1 VGIVALVTFNA
12 FEALAVSTAMP
23 VAATELGGVRE
34 YALAFSLFMTTSLL
48 GTVLAG
54 GWADATGPRLPLV
67 TGLALFG
74 AGLLVS
80 GVATSFSLLI
90 VGRGVAGFGAGLQ
103 IVCLYV
109 IVADAYPTER
119 HARIF
124 SYLSAAWVVPSIVGP
139 AVAGWVAASV
149 SWRLVFLG
157 VPPFAVLA
165 WLVLLTGL
173 PSVGTGRAGRSDPAL
188 DAALDPASDPAGDE
202 TQARSGRARAAY
214 GLLLAGGALLVQWG
228 TQDIRDWFGIPVAVV
243 GVAVV
248 VMSLPPLLPHGA
260 LRLHLGLP
268 SVVITRGLLTASFF
282 ATETFIPLLLVTSRG
297 FSPAQA
303 GLVLTGASL
312 GWSAGSWLLGRDWLH
327 WARRRSLVTGACV
340 LAVGTM
346 CLVGVGLAW
355 FTEYVVL
362 GIWLVAG
369 LGMGMAYSSTSVLA
383 LLLAPQGEEG
393 RASSALQLCDG
404 LGGVLGIGITG
415 AIFAVAHHPGRDD
428 GPTLAGIWA
437 GLAVVAVLAMV
448 TGSRARLRA

>member
-74 AGLLVS
+74 VGLVVS
-80 GVATSFSLLI
+80 GLATSFSLLI

-103 IVCLYV
+103 IVSLYV
-109 IVADAYPTER
+109 IVADSYPPER

-139 AVAGWVAASV
+139 ALAGWVASSV
-149 SWRLVFLG
+149 SWRIVFLG
-157 VPPFAVLA
+157 VPPLAVLA

-173 PSVGTGRAGRSDPAL
+173 TSVGTGRAGQDPA
-188 DAALDPASDPAGDE
+188 ASPEQQRAE
-202 TQARSGRARAAY
+202 SQRARAAY
-214 GLLLAGGALLVQWG
+214 GLCLAGGALLVQWG
-228 TQDIRDWFGIPVAVV
+228 TQDVQEWFGLPVT
-243 GVAVV
+243 VAGVV
-248 VMSLPPLLPHGA
+248 VVVLSLPPLLPRGA

-297 FSPAQA
+297 FSPAKA

-327 WARRRSLVTGACV
+327 WARRRSLVTGAFV
-340 LAVGTM
+340 MAVGM
-346 CLVGVGLAW
+346 LCLVGVGLAW
-355 FTEYVVL
+355 FSEYAVL
-362 GIWLVAG
+362 GIWMVAG

-404 LGGVLGIGITG
+404 LGGVLGIGISG

-437 GLAVVAVLAMV
+437 GLAVVAALAMV

>member
-1 VGIVALVTFNA
+1 
-12 FEALAVSTAMP
+12 MP

-34 YALAFSLFMTTSLL
+34 YALAFSLFLTTSLL

-67 TGLALFG
+67 TGLALF
-74 AGLLVS
+74 AIGLVVS
-80 GVATSFSLLI
+80 GVATSFNLLI

-103 IVCLYV
+103 IVSLYV
-109 IVADAYPTER
+109 IVADAYPTEQ

-124 SYLSAAWVVPSIVGP
+124 GYLSAAWVVPSIIGP
-139 AVAGWVAASV
+139 ALAGWVASSV
-149 SWRLVFLG
+149 SWRVVFLG
-157 VPPFAVLA
+157 VPPLAVLA

-173 PSVGTGRAGRSDPAL
+173 AGVRTTRAERAEPAERA
-188 DAALDPASDPAGDE
+188 DQS
-202 TQARSGRARAAY
+202 SRARAAY
-214 GLLLAGGALLVQWG
+214 GLCLAGGALLVQWG
-228 TQDIRDWFGIPVAVV
+228 TQDIKDWFGVPVTLI
-243 GVAVV
+243 GIAVV
-248 VMSLPPLLPHGA
+248 VLSLPPLLPRGA

-282 ATETFIPLLLVTSRG
+282 AAETFIPLLLVTSRG

-327 WARRRSLVTGACV
+327 WARRRMLVSGAFV
-340 LAVGTM
+340 MAVGM
-346 CLVGVGLAW
+346 LCLVGVGLAW
-355 FTEYVVL
+355 FTEYAVL
-362 GIWLVAG
+362 AIWLLAG

-415 AIFAVAHHPGRDD
+415 AIFAVAHHPGHDD
-428 GPTLAGIWA
+428 GHALAAIWA
-437 GLAVVAVLAMV
+437 GLAVIAALAMV
-448 TGSRARLRA
+448 TGSRARLRV

>member
-23 VAATELGGVRE
+23 VAATDLGGVRE

-54 GWADATGPRLPLV
+54 GWADASGPRLPLV

-74 AGLLVS
+74 GGLVVS
-80 GVATSFSLLI
+80 GLATSFSLLI

-103 IVCLYV
+103 IVSLYV
-109 IVADAYPTER
+109 IVADAYPTAQ

-124 SYLSAAWVVPSIVGP
+124 SYLSAAWVVPSIIGP
-139 AVAGWVAASV
+139 ALAGWAASTL

-173 PSVGTGRAGRSDPAL
+173 PAVGNGRAGRAEPA
-188 DAALDPASDPAGDE
+188 DRTTGAAE
-202 TQARSGRARAAY
+202 RSQRARAAY
-214 GLLLAGGALLVQWG
+214 GLCLAGGALLVQWG
-228 TQDIRDWFGIPVAVV
+228 TQDVQRWFGAPITVV

-260 LRLHLGLP
+260 LRLSLGLP

-297 FSPAQA
+297 FSPAKA

-312 GWSAGSWLLGRDWLH
+312 GWSAGSWLLGREWLH
-327 WARRRSLVTGACV
+327 WARRRSLMTGALV
-340 LAVGTM
+340 LAVGTL
-346 CLVGVGLAW
+346 CLVGIGLAW
-355 FTEYVVL
+355 FSEYVVL

-415 AIFAVAHHPGRDD
+415 AVFALSHHPGHDD
-428 GPTLAGIWA
+428 GRTLAGIWA
-437 GLAVVAVLAMV
+437 ALAVVAGLAMV
-448 TGSRARLRA
+448 TGSRSRLRV

>member
-1 VGIVALVTFNA
+1 MGIVALVTFNA

-74 AGLLVS
+74 VGLVVS

-103 IVCLYV
+103 IVSLYV
-109 IVADAYPTER
+109 IVADSYPTER

-124 SYLSAAWVVPSIVGP
+124 SYLSAAWVVPSIIGP
-139 AVAGWVAASV
+139 ALAGWVASSV
-149 SWRLVFLG
+149 SWRIVFLG
-157 VPPFAVLA
+157 VPPLAVLA

-173 PSVGTGRAGRSDPAL
+173 TSVGTGRAGREPA
-188 DAALDPASDPAGDE
+188 AGPE
-202 TQARSGRARAAY
+202 QRRAESQRARAAY
-214 GLLLAGGALLVQWG
+214 GLCLAGGALLVQWG
-228 TQDIRDWFGIPVAVV
+228 TQDVKDWFGIPVTVA

-248 VMSLPPLLPHGA
+248 VLSLPPLLPRGA

-297 FSPAQA
+297 FSPAKA

-327 WARRRSLVTGACV
+327 WARRRSLVTGALV
-340 LAVGTM
+340 MSVGM
-346 CLVGVGLAW
+346 VCLVGVGLAW
-355 FTEYVVL
+355 FTEYAVL

-404 LGGVLGIGITG
+404 LGGVLGIGISG
-415 AIFAVAHHPGRDD
+415 AIFAVAHQPGRDD
-428 GPTLAGIWA
+428 GHTLAGIWA
-437 GLAVVAVLAMV
+437 GLAVVAALAMV

>member
-1 VGIVALVTFNA
+1 MGIVALVTFNA

-74 AGLLVS
+74 VGLVVS
-80 GVATSFSLLI
+80 GLATSFSLLI

-103 IVCLYV
+103 IVSLYV
-109 IVADAYPTER
+109 IVADSYPTER

-124 SYLSAAWVVPSIVGP
+124 SYLSAAWVVPSIIGP
-139 AVAGWVAASV
+139 ALAGWVASSV
-149 SWRLVFLG
+149 SWRIVFLG
-157 VPPFAVLA
+157 VPPLAVLA

-173 PSVGTGRAGRSDPAL
+173 TSVGTGRAGQDS
-188 DAALDPASDPAGDE
+188 AAGPEQRRAES
-202 TQARSGRARAAY
+202 QRARAAY
-214 GLLLAGGALLVQWG
+214 GLCLAGGALLVQWG
-228 TQDIRDWFGIPVAVV
+228 TQDVKEWFGLPVT
-243 GVAVV
+243 VAGVV
-248 VMSLPPLLPHGA
+248 VVVLSLPPLLPRGA

-268 SVVITRGLLTASFF
+268 SVVVTRGLLTASFF

-297 FSPAQA
+297 FSPAKA

-327 WARRRSLVTGACV
+327 WARRRSLVTGAFV
-340 LAVGTM
+340 MAVGM
-346 CLVGVGLAW
+346 LCLVGVGLAW
-355 FTEYVVL
+355 FSEYAVL

-404 LGGVLGIGITG
+404 LGGVLGIGISG

-437 GLAVVAVLAMV
+437 GLAVVAALAMV